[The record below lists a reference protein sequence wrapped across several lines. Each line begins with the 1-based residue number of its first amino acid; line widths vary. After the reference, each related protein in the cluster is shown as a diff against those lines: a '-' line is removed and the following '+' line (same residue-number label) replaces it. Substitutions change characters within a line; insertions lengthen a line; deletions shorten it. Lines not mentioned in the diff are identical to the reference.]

1 MVHAFN
7 SVNTLTNV
15 HQQLFARC
23 PTENTTIGQSPDTLL
38 ALSELQCVRE
48 CSESDG
54 CEGVVVCPFGE
65 AGHVRC
71 RFDWGGVTYPLS
83 RRVRDTSWSSVT
95 WTQAKDGL
103 GDDLAVAPDSRNYFV
118 GLDKLYQLLSQGSY
132 VGLIASSY
140 STSFIGISAF
150 FFNFTVGPESSGYR
164 LTYDS
169 FSTNAIK
176 PALNGLNASSP
187 LLFSASGNDGNG
199 CAEVRGAPGWYGSDC
214 SGHSMF
220 ADPPTWPVP
229 DQGTPVLNAIELA
242 LTRS

>member
-1 MVHAFN
+1 MFRCENGGTHNGTRCQCPLPFAGTHCQRYMKDCTEGFEN
-7 SVNTLTNV
+7 G
-15 HQQLFARC
+15 HQDRHQGIYLIQ
-23 PTENTTIGQSPDTLL
+23 PMTSLN
-38 ALSELQCVRE
+38 
-48 CSESDG
+48 
-54 CEGVVVCPFGE
+54 PFL
-65 AGHVRC
+65 VRC